1 MFISDAPSLI
11 ALDGGARLRDSA
23 VRLQHYLDMNPGNKP
38 RAVAFWQDQK
48 ALATKSSGHPADGL
62 FIGTGVRDIRTAC
75 YTVLSAV
82 RIGTAADKA
91 LYEGFCD
98 FFIAAN
104 SSAASLKFTQDL
116 APTLSLQPDSQISLA
131 VTVEGGSAPYTY
143 RWKRD
148 GNAIGSNK
156 NTYGPTSPTAGTYTC
171 TVTDSNGEV
180 ITSTACVVSIL

>member
-11 ALDGGARLRDSA
+11 ALNGGARLRDSA
-23 VRLQHYLDMNPGNKP
+23 VRLQHYLDVNPGNKA
-38 RAVAFWQDQK
+38 RAVDFWQDQK
-48 ALATKSSGHPADGL
+48 ALTSKDSGHPADGL
-62 FIGTGVRDIRTAC
+62 FIGTGVRDIRTDC

-82 RIGTAADKA
+82 RMGTAADKA

-98 FFIAAN
+98 FFVAAN
-104 SSAASLKFTQDL
+104 SPAAPLNFTLDL

-131 VTVEGGSAPYTY
+131 VPVAGGEAPYTY

-171 TVTDSNGEV
+171 TVTDSVGV
-180 ITSTACVVSIL
+180 VVTSTACVVSIL